1 MVQYLAKRIGRSIL
15 TLFVIVTLVF
25 CLLRLMP
32 VEGYFANYEKMSEA
46 QIQAGLQAMGLL
58 DPLPV
63 QVGRFWKNALHG
75 DLGVSHIY
83 KVNAPVTQILAQ
95 KLPISVQMGVLAML
109 LSLVLGIPLGLVMGR
124 YKGRWPDKLGTAFI
138 VLIQAVPAAVYF
150 LYIQMYGT
158 TAMGVGLLFDAA
170 NWRYWVLPVCSMSLA
185 NLAFYAMW
193 LRRYMVD
200 ELTRDYI
207 KLARVKGL
215 SSSEIMFKHVLR
227 NAMVPMVQ
235 YIPQS
240 ILLTVGGSLLMERF
254 FSVPGMGPLLTDA
267 IQRYDLN
274 VVQTLVILYA
284 ALGIVGV
291 FLGDVLMMLVD
302 PRITLTGK
310 EAAR

>member
-1 MVQYLAKRIGRSIL
+1 
-15 TLFVIVTLVF
+15 
-25 CLLRLMP
+25 
-32 VEGYFANYEKMSEA
+32 
-46 QIQAGLQAMGLL
+46 
-58 DPLPV
+58 
-63 QVGRFWKNALHG
+63 
-75 DLGVSHIY
+75 
-83 KVNAPVTQILAQ
+83 
-95 KLPISVQMGVLAML
+95 
-109 LSLVLGIPLGLVMGR
+109 
-124 YKGRWPDKLGTAFI
+124 
-138 VLIQAVPAAVYF
+138 
-150 LYIQMYGT
+150 
-158 TAMGVGLLFDAA
+158 
-170 NWRYWVLPVCSMSLA
+170 
-185 NLAFYAMW
+185 
-193 LRRYMVD
+193 MVD

-291 FLGDVLMMLVD
+291 FLGDVLMMLVA